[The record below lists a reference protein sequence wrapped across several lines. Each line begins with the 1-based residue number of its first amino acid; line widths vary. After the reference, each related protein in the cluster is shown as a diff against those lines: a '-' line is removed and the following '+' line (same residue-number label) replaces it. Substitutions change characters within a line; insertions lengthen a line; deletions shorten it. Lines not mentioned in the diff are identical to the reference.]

1 MPTYEQHATSMKIFP
16 ISDVGYVVLASS
28 VDRGSGASGLRHWGR
43 FAEAAEAARA
53 EARKDCK
60 AKAKA
65 AAGAGTVGTIISF
78 MYGNDTFAKNATLCH
93 CA

>member
-1 MPTYEQHATSMKIFP
+1 MTILFP
-16 ISDVGYVVLASS
+16 VSDVGYVVLASS

-53 EARKDCK
+53 EAGDCK

-78 MYGNDTFAKNATLCH
+78 I
-93 CA
+93 